1 VGLFNE
7 STANFIRTVFPISRE
22 ALELEQETRVETL
35 VKMPDRILQ
44 LLREKPTITLTE
56 LLVKIWTSQNN
67 PPLAMSTVEQ
77 IEAAILKLSPQ
88 ELSQLAD
95 WVLDLD
101 EQRWDEQIERDVAAG
116 KLDFLA
122 QEALTEFEAGNCR
135 TL

>member
-1 VGLFNE
+1 
-7 STANFIRTVFPISRE
+7 
-22 ALELEQETRVETL
+22 
-35 VKMPDRILQ
+35 
-44 LLREKPTITLTE
+44 
-56 LLVKIWTSQNN
+56 
-67 PPLAMSTVEQ
+67 MSTVEQ

-101 EQRWDEQIERDVAAG
+101 EQRWDEQIEQDVAAG

-135 TL
+135 TI

>member
-1 VGLFNE
+1 
-7 STANFIRTVFPISRE
+7 
-22 ALELEQETRVETL
+22 
-35 VKMPDRILQ
+35 
-44 LLREKPTITLTE
+44 
-56 LLVKIWTSQNN
+56 
-67 PPLAMSTVEQ
+67 MSTVEQ

-88 ELSQLAD
+88 ELSRLAE

-101 EQRWDEQIERDVAAG
+101 EEHWDEQIERDIAAG

>member
-1 VGLFNE
+1 
-7 STANFIRTVFPISRE
+7 
-22 ALELEQETRVETL
+22 
-35 VKMPDRILQ
+35 
-44 LLREKPTITLTE
+44 
-56 LLVKIWTSQNN
+56 
-67 PPLAMSTVEQ
+67 MSTVEQ

-101 EQRWDEQIERDVAAG
+101 EPRWDEQIERDVAAG

-122 QEALTEFEAGNCR
+122 QEALAEFEAGNCR